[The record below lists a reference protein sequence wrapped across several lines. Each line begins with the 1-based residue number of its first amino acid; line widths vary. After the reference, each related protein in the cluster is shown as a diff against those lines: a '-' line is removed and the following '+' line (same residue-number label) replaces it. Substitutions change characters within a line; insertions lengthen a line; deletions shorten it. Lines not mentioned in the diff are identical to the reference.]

1 MGILEGKKALVFGI
15 ASNLSIAYGI
25 AKQLK
30 AEGAVVALSYAA
42 VHEKRIKSIAEE
54 LGSTFVEECD
64 LSNDDEIDNLVNKY
78 EEKFGKIDIIVHSV
92 AFASR
97 EALSGRFMEVTRDD
111 FRVAMDISVYT
122 LIAVVKKFERIMSD
136 DASVVTLSYY
146 GSEKVVP
153 NYNVMGVAK
162 AALEAAVRY
171 LAVDV
176 GKNGKRI
183 NAVSAGPIKTLSAA
197 GISGFKSLLSSN
209 EQRIPLGRNVDIE
222 DCGNLAAFLLSPKA
236 KNITGSVIYVDG
248 GFNITAM

>member
-136 DASVVTLSYY
+136 DASVVTLS
-146 GSEKVVP
+146 
-153 NYNVMGVAK
+153 
-162 AALEAAVRY
+162 
-171 LAVDV
+171 
-176 GKNGKRI
+176 
-183 NAVSAGPIKTLSAA
+183 
-197 GISGFKSLLSSN
+197 
-209 EQRIPLGRNVDIE
+209 
-222 DCGNLAAFLLSPKA
+222 
-236 KNITGSVIYVDG
+236 
-248 GFNITAM
+248 

>member
-1 MGILEGKKALVFGI
+1 
-15 ASNLSIAYGI
+15 
-25 AKQLK
+25 
-30 AEGAVVALSYAA
+30 
-42 VHEKRIKSIAEE
+42 
-54 LGSTFVEECD
+54 
-64 LSNDDEIDNLVNKY
+64 
-78 EEKFGKIDIIVHSV
+78 
-92 AFASR
+92 
-97 EALSGRFMEVTRDD
+97 MEVTRDD

-171 LAVDV
+171 LAVDL

-222 DCGNLAAFLLSPKA
+222 DCGNLAAFLFFLKVLNLLLFSHYICNTHCFPEVLYQYFQS
-236 KNITGSVIYVDG
+236 KNRDQKISLQ
-248 GFNITAM
+248 

>member
-1 MGILEGKKALVFGI
+1 MRCSFDDSRDLKPEIPAADNVLIGPAETAFILLPF
-15 ASNLSIAYGI
+15 L
-25 AKQLK
+25 
-30 AEGAVVALSYAA
+30 
-42 VHEKRIKSIAEE
+42 
-54 LGSTFVEECD
+54 VEECD

-171 LAVDV
+171 LAVDL

-197 GISGFKSLLSSN
+197 GISG
-209 EQRIPLGRNVDIE
+209 
-222 DCGNLAAFLLSPKA
+222 
-236 KNITGSVIYVDG
+236 
-248 GFNITAM
+248 